1 MTTSKK
7 IGTSWI
13 NSPAGIGSIKLLGSC
28 GGLGYLKKAPGTLG
42 SLPGI
47 ALFFASRNLGAWPQA
62 GLYFTLVLLAIGV
75 SERIEKIDRSIDP
88 EEVVID
94 ETLGMWTT
102 LLFIWDASATTIL
115 IGFLLFRFLDIF
127 KPFPLNIFQT
137 FRGGTGIVADD
148 LAAGM
153 VANLI
158 LRILLLRGII

>member
-1 MTTSKK
+1 MTTSKR
-7 IGTSWI
+7 IGTSWT
-13 NSPAGIGSIKLLGSC
+13 SSSASIGSIKLLGSC
-28 GGLGYLKKAPGTLG
+28 FGLGYIKKAPGTLG

-47 ALFFASRNLGAWPQA
+47 ALFMATRNLGAWPQI
-62 GLYFTLVLLAIGV
+62 GLFFTFTLIAIGV

-94 ETLGMWTT
+94 EALGMWAT
-102 LLFIWDASATTIL
+102 LLFIWDASYTAIFA
-115 IGFLLFRFLDIF
+115 GFILFRLLDIL
-127 KPFPLNIFQT
+127 KPFPINLFQT

-158 LRILLLRGII
+158 LRIILLNGII